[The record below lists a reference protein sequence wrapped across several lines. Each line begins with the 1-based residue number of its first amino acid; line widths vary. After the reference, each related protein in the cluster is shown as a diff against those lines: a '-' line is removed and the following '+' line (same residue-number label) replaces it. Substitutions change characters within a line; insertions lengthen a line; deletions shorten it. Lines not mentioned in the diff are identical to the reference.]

1 MKTTR
6 AGIQGTVTEELDRL
20 ITERLTDLEAKVTT
34 HILERDEYTVSIGQI
49 EALRWCKE
57 EVRALEEKLL

>member
-1 MKTTR
+1 MRHKH
-6 AGIQGTVTEELDRL
+6 GIEGTITEELTRL
-20 ITERLTDLEAKVTT
+20 ISERLTGVEEKVTT
-34 HILERDEYTVSIGQI
+34 HILDRDEYTVSIGQI